1 MDKIIRGS
9 DNQSENIRR
18 SEDQIK
24 YTPRHERLWVWQKA
38 HQLRLIIHKICRT
51 IPKDERFRLKDQ
63 IERSSNSVADN
74 LAEGNSSYYY
84 NEKTKHFY
92 IARREAAETQNHIRN
107 LEGKLYI
114 NVKESHTLIYAYEEV
129 IRGINGLIRRVKQK
143 QDISR
148 SKGSP
153 KL

>member
-1 MDKIIRGS
+1 M
-9 DNQSENIRR
+9 
-18 SEDQIK
+18 
-24 YTPRHERLWVWQKA
+24 
-38 HQLRLIIHKICRT
+38 
-51 IPKDERFRLKDQ
+51 KDQ